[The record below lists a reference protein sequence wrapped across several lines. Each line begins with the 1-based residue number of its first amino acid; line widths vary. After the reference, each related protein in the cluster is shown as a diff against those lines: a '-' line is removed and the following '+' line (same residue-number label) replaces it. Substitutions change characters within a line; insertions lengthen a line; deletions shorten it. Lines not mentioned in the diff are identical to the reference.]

1 MFAKTLKLGT
11 AACAAA
17 LALAACTSQDVAE
30 APATTEIAVGE
41 PAPTGPHPGAAIYEA
56 RCAACHDNPEATKA
70 PPKDMLARLSS
81 GHIMNSLI
89 TGIMIPQAVGLTT
102 EELDNV
108 SNYLSHATVQQD
120 DWVEAM
126 MCPANR
132 RTPDVSKPATV
143 STFGFD
149 EQNTRTLTYEEAG
162 LDADDFDGFE
172 VAWAIA
178 FPQAITMRSQA
189 AVVGDSLFL
198 PVGESRNRLFA
209 FDIAD
214 PDKPCIQWVYEG
226 TRTLRTSAGYG
237 VREDGRAVVLVGDMG
252 AYIHMID
259 AKTGEK
265 VWESHMGLFDGSIS
279 TATPVLV
286 GDKVIAPSSQFEIM
300 LAAQPNYKCC
310 TIHGGVIALDAM
322 TGERVWEG
330 HTMEDA
336 KPLRDRGDGQMLWG
350 PAGAPIWN
358 SPSIDRE
365 RNRLYV
371 GTGEANSGPAHPNT
385 DALMAFDLGDGSIKW
400 TYQATANDVYN
411 VGCGPNPRPEQLNCY
426 KDTVYRDVDFGAST
440 ILATAPNG
448 TDLVLAGQKSGT
460 VWAMNPDTGEVVWR
474 TDIGTGGAMGGVHW
488 GIAADETHVYAPI
501 SNAGR
506 PIPGQDVPADIKPGM
521 YAVNL
526 NDGSID
532 WSYHVKS
539 ACDEEAQAFVPRCKI
554 LYGLSGAPT
563 VIGDYLVT
571 GGLDGRLFV
580 FDKATGEVVWEYQ
593 TARKYDTVNG
603 IEGNGGAVDNASIV
617 ATNGLLLVNSG
628 YGLFGQGAGNVMVAF
643 KPKQD

>member
-1 MFAKTLKLGT
+1 MFANAAKLGA
-11 AACAAA
+11 AACVAA
-17 LALAACTSQDVAE
+17 LALTACVNQESAE
-30 APATTEIAVGE
+30 APANTIAIGE
-41 PAPTGPHPGAAIYEA
+41 PNPSGPHPGEAVYEA
-56 RCAACHDNPEATKA
+56 RCAACHDNSEATKA
-70 PPKDMLARLSS
+70 PPKEMLGRLSS

-89 TGIMIPQAVGLTT
+89 TGIMIPQAVGLST

-108 SNYLSHATVQQD
+108 SNYLSHATALD
-120 DWVEAM
+120 DEWMEAM
-126 MCPANR
+126 ACPADR
-132 RTPDVSKPATV
+132 AKPDLSVKPTV
-143 STFGFD
+143 ATFGFD
-149 EQNTRTLTYEEAG
+149 EKNSRTLSYAQAG
-162 LDADDFDGFE
+162 LGADDFGDLE
-172 VAWAIA
+172 LAWAIA

-189 AVVGDSLFL
+189 AVVGTSLFL

-214 PDKPCIQWVYEG
+214 TDKPCLQWVYEG

-237 VREDGRAVVLVGDMG
+237 EREDGRKVVMVGDMG
-252 AYIHMID
+252 GYVHMID
-259 AKTGEK
+259 AETGAK
-265 VWESHMGLFDGSIS
+265 IWVSHMGLFEGSIS

-300 LAAQPNYKCC
+300 LAAQPSYECC
-310 TIHGGVIALDAM
+310 KIHGGVVALDAM

-336 KPLRDRGDGQMLWG
+336 KPIRDRGDGQMLWG

-365 RNRLYV
+365 RNRVYV

-385 DALMAFDLGDGSIKW
+385 DALMAFDLSDGSVKW
-400 TYQATANDVYN
+400 AFQATANDVYN
-411 VGCGPNPRPEQLNCY
+411 VGCGPNPKPEQLNCY
-426 KDTVYRDVDFGAST
+426 GDTVFRDVDFGAST

-460 VWAMNPDTGEVVWR
+460 VWAMNPDNGEVIWR

-488 GIAADETHVYAPI
+488 GIAADDTHVYAPI

-506 PIPGQDVPADIKPGM
+506 PIPGQDVPADIQPGM

-526 NDGSID
+526 NDGTID
-532 WSYHVKS
+532 WAYHVES
-539 ACDEEAQAFVPRCKI
+539 ACDDAAKAFVPRCKI

-571 GGLDGRLFV
+571 GGLDGRVFV
-580 FDKATGEVVWEYQ
+580 FDKTNGDVVWEYQ
-593 TARKYDTVNG
+593 TAKSYNTING
-603 IEGNGGAVDNASIV
+603 VEGNGGAVDNASIV
-617 ATNGLLLVNSG
+617 AANGLLLVNSG
-628 YGLFGQGAGNVMVAF
+628 YGLFGQGAGNVMLAF
-643 KPKQD
+643 KPRAQ